1 MVSYSKLNLY
11 FRRLRLLK
19 ERFSRHFFVVHTFV
33 SEEARRE
40 YLTPPEKREPPEP
53 RPTELQ
59 WAVQAVGEYAQCM
72 QTWVGNDDFFYCHWV
87 AESEEDVYKQLHAF
101 ELEEKVV
108 NSRATEM
115 QQFMSAYRASDEIM
129 RQYPSESDKW

>member
-1 MVSYSKLNLY
+1 M
-11 FRRLRLLK
+11 LK

-72 QTWVGNDDFFYCHWV
+72 QTWVGNDDFLYCHWV

-108 NSRATEM
+108 NSRASEM

>member
-1 MVSYSKLNLY
+1 M
-11 FRRLRLLK
+11 LK

-72 QTWVGNDDFFYCHWV
+72 QTWVGNDDFLYCHWV

-108 NSRATEM
+108 NSRVSEM
-115 QQFMSAYRASDEIM
+115 YQFMSAYRASDEIM
-129 RQYPSESDKW
+129 RQYPPESDKW

>member
-1 MVSYSKLNLY
+1 M
-11 FRRLRLLK
+11 LK

-101 ELEEKVV
+101 ESEEKVV

>member
-1 MVSYSKLNLY
+1 M
-11 FRRLRLLK
+11 LK

-72 QTWVGNDDFFYCHWV
+72 QTWVGNDDFLYCHWV

>member
-1 MVSYSKLNLY
+1 M
-11 FRRLRLLK
+11 LK

-108 NSRATEM
+108 NSRAVSYTHLTLPTRLM
-115 QQFMSAYRASDEIM
+115 V
-129 RQYPSESDKW
+129 

>member
-1 MVSYSKLNLY
+1 M
-11 FRRLRLLK
+11 LK

-40 YLTPPEKREPPEP
+40 YLTPPEKRDPPEL
-53 RPTELQ
+53 RQTELQ

-115 QQFMSAYRASDEIM
+115 QQFMSAYRASDEIK

>member
-1 MVSYSKLNLY
+1 M
-11 FRRLRLLK
+11 LK

-40 YLTPPEKREPPEP
+40 YLTPPERREPPEP

-115 QQFMSAYRASDEIM
+115 QQLMSAYRASDEIM

>member
-1 MVSYSKLNLY
+1 M
-11 FRRLRLLK
+11 LK

-72 QTWVGNDDFFYCHWV
+72 QTWVGNDDFLYCHWI

>member
-1 MVSYSKLNLY
+1 M
-11 FRRLRLLK
+11 LK

-72 QTWVGNDDFFYCHWV
+72 QTWVGNDDFLYCHWV

-129 RQYPSESDKW
+129 RQYPSEGDKW

>member
-1 MVSYSKLNLY
+1 M
-11 FRRLRLLK
+11 LK

-72 QTWVGNDDFFYCHWV
+72 QTWVGNDDFLYCHWV

-101 ELEEKVV
+101 ELEEKAV
-108 NSRATEM
+108 NSKATEM

>member
-1 MVSYSKLNLY
+1 M
-11 FRRLRLLK
+11 LK

-72 QTWVGNDDFFYCHWV
+72 QTWVGNDDFLYCHWV

-108 NSRATEM
+108 NSRASEM
-115 QQFMSAYRASDEIM
+115 QQFMSAYRASDEIK

>member
-1 MVSYSKLNLY
+1 M
-11 FRRLRLLK
+11 LK

-40 YLTPPEKREPPEP
+40 YLTPPEKRDPPEP
-53 RPTELQ
+53 GQPELQ

-101 ELEEKVV
+101 ELEEKFV

>member
-1 MVSYSKLNLY
+1 M
-11 FRRLRLLK
+11 LK

-40 YLTPPEKREPPEP
+40 YLTPPERREPPEP

>member
-1 MVSYSKLNLY
+1 M
-11 FRRLRLLK
+11 LK
-19 ERFSRHFFVVHTFV
+19 ERFSRHYFVVHTFV

>member
-1 MVSYSKLNLY
+1 M
-11 FRRLRLLK
+11 LK

-40 YLTPPEKREPPEP
+40 YLTPPEKRDTPEP
-53 RPTELQ
+53 TQTELQ

>member
-1 MVSYSKLNLY
+1 
-11 FRRLRLLK
+11 LLK

-59 WAVQAVGEYAQCM
+59 WAVQAIGEYAQCM
-72 QTWVGNDDFFYCHWV
+72 QTWVGNDDFLYCHWV
-87 AESEEDVYKQLHAF
+87 AECEEDVYKQLHAF
-101 ELEEKVV
+101 ELDEKVV
-108 NSRATEM
+108 NSRASEIH
-115 QQFMSAYRASDEIM
+115 QFMSSYRASDEIM
-129 RQYPSESDKW
+129 RQYPTESDKW

>member
-1 MVSYSKLNLY
+1 M
-11 FRRLRLLK
+11 LK

-72 QTWVGNDDFFYCHWV
+72 QTWVGNDDFLYCHWV

-115 QQFMSAYRASDEIM
+115 QQFMSAYRASDEIV

>member
-1 MVSYSKLNLY
+1 M
-11 FRRLRLLK
+11 LK

-72 QTWVGNDDFFYCHWV
+72 QTWVGNDDFLYCHWV

-108 NSRATEM
+108 NPRASEM
-115 QQFMSAYRASDEIM
+115 HQFMSAYRASDEIM

>member
-1 MVSYSKLNLY
+1 M
-11 FRRLRLLK
+11 LK

-40 YLTPPEKREPPEP
+40 YLTPPEKRDPSEP
-53 RPTELQ
+53 RQTELQ

-72 QTWVGNDDFFYCHWV
+72 QTWVGNDDFLYCHWV

>member
-1 MVSYSKLNLY
+1 M
-11 FRRLRLLK
+11 LK

-33 SEEARRE
+33 SEEARQG

-115 QQFMSAYRASDEIM
+115 QQFMSAYRASDEIK

>member
-1 MVSYSKLNLY
+1 M
-11 FRRLRLLK
+11 LK

-53 RPTELQ
+53 RQTELQ

-129 RQYPSESDKW
+129 RQYPSESEKW

>member
-1 MVSYSKLNLY
+1 M
-11 FRRLRLLK
+11 LK

-40 YLTPPEKREPPEP
+40 YLTPPEKRDPPEL
-53 RPTELQ
+53 RQTELQ

-108 NSRATEM
+108 NSRASEM
-115 QQFMSAYRASDEIM
+115 HQFMSAYRASDEIM
-129 RQYPSESDKW
+129 RQYPSEGDKW

>member
-1 MVSYSKLNLY
+1 M
-11 FRRLRLLK
+11 LK

-101 ELEEKVV
+101 DLEEKVV

>member
-1 MVSYSKLNLY
+1 M
-11 FRRLRLLK
+11 LK

-72 QTWVGNDDFFYCHWV
+72 QTWVGNDDFLYCHWV

-129 RQYPSESDKW
+129 RQYPSEDDKW

>member
-1 MVSYSKLNLY
+1 M
-11 FRRLRLLK
+11 LR
-19 ERFSRHFFVVHTFV
+19 ERFSRHFFVVHSFV
-33 SEEARRE
+33 FEEARRE

-53 RPTELQ
+53 RSTELQ
-59 WAVQAVGEYAQCM
+59 WAVQSVGEYAQFM
-72 QTWVGNDDFFYCHWV
+72 QTWVGNDDFLYCHWV
-87 AESEEDVYKQLHAF
+87 AKSEEDVYKQLYDF

-115 QQFMSAYRASDEIM
+115 HQFMSAYRASDEIM